1 MFFKIKYETHEET
14 LKRLEKQKRIAKMK
28 YEERKLKMEILKL
41 YFPFL
46 NWTFKYNKFIVMFCI
61 VSIVLYT
68 IGAIL
73 LQKYTLIELSP
84 TLTTCVFG
92 FFGTELL
99 GLAWIKNCDTK
110 NKTLHCSSD
119 VIINDEESVN

>member
-1 MFFKIKYETHEET
+1 MYRTRYETHDET
-14 LKRLEKQKRIAKMK
+14 MRRLERKRKIAQMK
-28 YEERKLKMEILKL
+28 LDERKIKMDILKL

-73 LQKYTLIELSP
+73 LQKYTSIELSP

-110 NKTLHCSSD
+110 NKTKHSSSD
-119 VIINDEESVN
+119 IIVNDEESVG